1 MKTNYFSGKI
11 TLANKDDISSA
22 ENGCSADEMK
32 LILGPK
38 FLGWSF
44 LEQTTVRSQ
53 FGKRRQP
60 TPHYYWVVDIAV
72 HMGARLGDQLITDE
86 VESKDGIWCFPF
98 NNRDGK
104 KIKNLSS
111 CRQVP
116 VNPKLLES
124 GLLGH
129 LESCHKNLFQ
139 KAKMSIN
146 NWFSRKFLTELV

>member
-22 ENGCSADEMK
+22 EQPFSADEMK
-32 LILGPK
+32 LILDPK

-44 LEQTTVRSQ
+44 LEHTTVRSQ

-98 NNRDGK
+98 NNRDDK
-104 KIKNLSS
+104 KIKKPFFLSPS
-111 CRQVP
+111 A
-116 VNPKLLES
+116 S
-124 GLLGH
+124 
-129 LESCHKNLFQ
+129 
-139 KAKMSIN
+139 
-146 NWFSRKFLTELV
+146 